1 MESTNAKMKAARISE
16 KVAGVGIKIAE
27 HGVAL
32 RLFSLFIYNFRTR
45 PRLSPYPLPASGERE
60 VRAVSVLAF
69 SPAAKEKVPPF
80 GGLRRRMRGKGSP
93 LTLRCLHL
101 QASKGEATEEPPAL
115 VLRGERSLPP
125 QDEGLPPE
133 RARPSQGGGWPAESG
148 TLLPG

>member
-1 MESTNAKMKAARISE
+1 MESTNAKMKTARISE

-27 HGVAL
+27 HGIAL

-45 PRLSPYPLPASGERE
+45 PRASPYPLPASGERE

-69 SPAAKEKVPPF
+69 SSAAKEKVPPF

-93 LTLRCLHL
+93 LTLRCLRP

-115 VLRGERSLPP
+115 LLRGERSLPP
-125 QDEGLPPE
+125 QDEGLPAE
-133 RARPSQGGGWPAESG
+133 RAHPSQDGGWSAESG

>member
-1 MESTNAKMKAARISE
+1 MKVAGISE

-27 HGVAL
+27 HGVAW

-80 GGLRRRMRGKGSP
+80 GGLRRRMRGKGSS
-93 LTLRCLHL
+93 LTLRCLR
-101 QASKGEATEEPPAL
+101 QQ
-115 VLRGERSLPP
+115 RGRIHHRTVAGQQRAAPFCL
-125 QDEGLPPE
+125 DEGLPEAAPPT
-133 RARPSQGGGWPAESG
+133 PSP
-148 TLLPG
+148 

>member
-27 HGVAL
+27 HGIAL

-69 SPAAKEKVPPF
+69 SPAAKEKVPSF
-80 GGLRRRMRGKGSP
+80 GGLRRRMRGKDHPSP
-93 LTLRCLHL
+93 
-101 QASKGEATEEPPAL
+101 
-115 VLRGERSLPP
+115 
-125 QDEGLPPE
+125 
-133 RARPSQGGGWPAESG
+133 
-148 TLLPG
+148 

>member
-32 RLFSLFIYNFRTR
+32 RLFSLFIFNFRTR
-45 PRLSPYPLPASGERE
+45 PHPSPYPVPASGERE

-80 GGLRRRMRGKGSP
+80 GGLRRRMRGKESP
-93 LTLRCLHL
+93 LTLRCLRQ
-101 QASKGEATEEPPAL
+101 QASKGEATEEPPDL
-115 VLRGERSLPP
+115 VLQGERSLPP
-125 QDEGLPPE
+125 QGEGLPPE
-133 RARPSQGGGWPAESG
+133 RARPSQGGGWPAEGG